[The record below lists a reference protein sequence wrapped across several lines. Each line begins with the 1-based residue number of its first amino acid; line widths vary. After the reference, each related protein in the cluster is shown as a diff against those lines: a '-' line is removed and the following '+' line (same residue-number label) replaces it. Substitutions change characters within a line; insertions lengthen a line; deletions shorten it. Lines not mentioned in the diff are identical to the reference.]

1 MNNTTTIIN
10 DYIEA
15 LQNRAEQSG
24 DGRLD
29 YAMGFL
35 YSTLKTLKLDSYEL
49 EQLQRDTKNL
59 RTLAKN
65 V

>member
-1 MNNTTTIIN
+1 MNTTAIIN

-15 LQNRAEQSG
+15 LANRAEQSG
-24 DGRLD
+24 DGKLD

>member
-1 MNNTTTIIN
+1 MNTNTIIN

-15 LQNRAEQSG
+15 LQDRAEQAG
-24 DGRLD
+24 DGKLG

-35 YSTLKTLKLDSYEL
+35 YSTLKSLQFSGFKDL
-49 EQLQRDTKNL
+49 EQLQKDTENL
-59 RTLAKN
+59 RTLTKN